1 MKDNK
6 KKERFYIKL
15 ITIESHGVLLQSL
28 IVGKINELE
37 KARLQRIFLK
47 NDHR

>member
-1 MKDNK
+1 MKDN

-15 ITIESHGVLLQSL
+15 ITIESHGALLQLL
-28 IVGKINELE
+28 IVGKTNELE

-47 NDHR
+47 NDHS